1 VLTAPSEF
9 MEQSLFG
16 NAISLDHDRMRTLAV
31 GCPGCNATH
40 AQGGSIYLYEPTSPS
55 AKKWTH
61 TSTLTTSTNV
71 YRAGKNFVSIHKN
84 TVVADVSSNADA
96 TLADNLIFDN
106 AVVFSKDREEWSQQQ
121 VLRAGNTMLSDDITA
136 LDVFDET
143 IVLGSK
149 DSAKITF
156 AGQTT
161 TGQVQ
166 ILYPS
171 TERFG
176 LKSKGK
182 PQPVQWSVQQVLVT
196 PDTAPAAAVD
206 ETFGSSV
213 SIDGNRLVV
222 GASKGLNSYIYE
234 RKEVSGKWSVQQKI
248 VHASNVVD
256 MSTIGASIL
265 AATGANVEVWD
276 ETQKWDCLL
285 VSLEDHFN
293 DGWDIAELVV
303 DVPGGEKD
311 SFTSRCDTPN
321 PFQFRYCPNALN
333 DEGLYR
339 FSIKNGKE
347 AKFHWEQLW
356 RVYDEATGEWY
367 TGNWDTKMDFEW
379 DATNHRFNAKKIEHE
394 LPNNITCKACKT
406 KPTEKPSS
414 RLRQLH
420 SKDHTVHPTI
430 SPAPTVQTSLGVS
443 GPWQEL
449 KLTSTTVTNDW
460 FDSQHKGTSYYISTK
475 DGKRL
480 LSTGTMCPW
489 QANAAGATC
498 WEDYPDGE
506 YILRVGGALD
516 RTTDHLYTFCGAINT
531 QTQESQMVFRV
542 SNGECTIVSHI
553 KSKNFCARSV
563 HITQAAMVEISIL
576 GVSGALGS
584 AEYSQLTTAIASS
597 VPGGSAS
604 GVTILSAVST
614 GSGITVTAEVQV
626 DAKTAGIDYSDID
639 TLDAFEVAATTELST
654 NKILASL
661 MSGEVNTNLHSATH
675 VELVGFKLS
684 GNGEVLDGPVLVNEV
699 VDFADALNGDATS
712 ESPAQSE
719 AGAIIKVMAVAG
731 FVLAAVGVAVGAA
744 FIVTARPA
752 PTSSTAPAE
761 VVTAEV
767 AEEEEVVSVVAPVK
781 SSKKKKVSPKNEL
794 TLNDMTELV
803 KQEEAALELMLKN
816 SL

>member
-1 VLTAPSEF
+1 
-9 MEQSLFG
+9 
-16 NAISLDHDRMRTLAV
+16 
-31 GCPGCNATH
+31 
-40 AQGGSIYLYEPTSPS
+40 
-55 AKKWTH
+55 
-61 TSTLTTSTNV
+61 V
-71 YRAGKNFVSIHKN
+71 Y
-84 TVVADVSSNADA
+84 
-96 TLADNLIFDN
+96 
-106 AVVFSKDREEWSQQQ
+106 
-121 VLRAGNTMLSDDITA
+121 
-136 LDVFDET
+136 DET
-143 IVLGSK
+143 S
-149 DSAKITF
+149 
-156 AGQTT
+156 
-161 TGQVQ
+161 
-166 ILYPS
+166 
-171 TERFG
+171 
-176 LKSKGK
+176 
-182 PQPVQWSVQQVLVT
+182 
-196 PDTAPAAAVD
+196 
-206 ETFGSSV
+206 
-213 SIDGNRLVV
+213 
-222 GASKGLNSYIYE
+222 
-234 RKEVSGKWSVQQKI
+234 
-248 VHASNVVD
+248 
-256 MSTIGASIL
+256 
-265 AATGANVEVWD
+265 
-276 ETQKWDCLL
+276 KWDCLL
-285 VSLEDHFN
+285 ISLEDHFN
-293 DGWDIAELVV
+293 DGWDTAKLQV
-303 DVPGGEKD
+303 DVPGGDKD
-311 SFTSRCDTPN
+311 FFTSRCDTPN
-321 PFQFRYCPNALN
+321 PFQFRYCPA
-333 DEGLYR
+333 DKGDSGLYK
-339 FSIKNGKE
+339 FSISNGEE

-356 RVYDEATGEWY
+356 RVYEESTGNWY

-379 DATNHRFNAKKIEHE
+379 NSNQAQFVSKKIEHE

-414 RLRQLH
+414 RLRQLKT
-420 SKDHTVHPTI
+420 KDHTVHPTI

-449 KLTSTTVTNDW
+449 KLTSTTPTNDW

-553 KSKNFCARSV
+553 KSKNFCATSV

-584 AEYSQLTTAIASS
+584 VEYAQLSSAIASS

-626 DAKTAGIDYSDID
+626 DARTAGIDYSDID
-639 TLDAFEVAATTELST
+639 TLDAFEVAATAKLAT

-699 VDFADALNGDATS
+699 VDFADALNEDTPS
-712 ESPAQSE
+712 ESSAQSE
-719 AGAIIKVMAVAG
+719 AGAIIKVMAIAG

-752 PTSSTAPAE
+752 PTTSTASAE
-761 VVTAEV
+761 VVSAAVEVDEEV
-767 AEEEEVVSVVAPVK
+767 AAVVAPVK
-781 SSKKKKVSPKNEL
+781 SSKKKKVSPKKEL
-794 TLNDMTELV
+794 TLKDMQELV
-803 KQEEAALELMLKN
+803 KQEEAALELMMKN
-816 SL
+816 DFSM